1 MYWKNNIYEVKRI
14 SIFQKKVN
22 LLEFLAYAFFLVV
35 AAFCIIYSFITPECE
50 YVDWILSREL
60 IGSGRQSSNIMIEKF
75 IVSNWGKVGMQAF
88 IAITT
93 ILLANELY
101 ELISAYRRLLFREKL
116 IREGLRAPDDYV
128 DDYVRVPLW
137 RKIANLFTK
146 KRKKKYPSE
155 REMRDSLKKNKYYK
169 E

>member
-1 MYWKNNIYEVKRI
+1 MKNKGPKRYKQKSAYYWKT
-14 SIFQKKVN
+14 
-22 LLEFLAYAFFLVV
+22 AFLVILLSLDV
-35 AAFCIIYSFITPECE
+35 FLIVDSFVTPEQE

-75 IVSNWGKVGMQAF
+75 IVSHWGKTGMQVTF
-88 IAITT
+88 IIIT
-93 ILLANELY
+93 LLIINELS
-101 ELISAYRRLLFREKL
+101 ETIGAYRRLLFREKL

>member
-1 MYWKNNIYEVKRI
+1 MSIVESKR
-14 SIFQKKVN
+14 FKQKSAYYLKII
-22 LLEFLAYAFFLVV
+22 LLVFLLSLDVFL
-35 AAFCIIYSFITPECE
+35 IIDSFVTPEQE
-50 YVDWILSREL
+50 YVDWILNREL

-75 IVSNWGKVGMQAF
+75 IVSNLGKTGMQIVFAITALF
-88 IAITT
+88 AITT
-93 ILLANELY
+93 MYKIVCE
-101 ELISAYRRLLFREKL
+101 YRRLVFCERQIL
-116 IREGLRAPDDYV
+116 EGLRAPDDYV

>member
-1 MYWKNNIYEVKRI
+1 MKSEK
-14 SIFQKKVN
+14 QKKFKPKTFYYG
-22 LLEFLAYAFFLVV
+22 EF
-35 AAFCIIYSFITPECE
+35 AFCAFSLIVVIFCIVDTLVTPEQK

-60 IGSGRQSSNIMIEKF
+60 IGGFHQSRNILIEKF
-75 IVSNWGKVGMQAF
+75 IVRYFGKTGMQVTL
-88 IAITT
+88 IVIT
-93 ILLANELY
+93 LLIINKLSKD
-101 ELISAYRRLLFREKL
+101 ISAYHRLLFREKL

-137 RKIANLFTK
+137 KKAINLFTK
-146 KRKKKYPSE
+146 TRKKKYPSE

>member
-1 MYWKNNIYEVKRI
+1 MESRK
-14 SIFQKKVN
+14 QKKFKPKAFYYG
-22 LLEFLAYAFFLVV
+22 EFVFCMTFLTMAF
-35 AAFCIIYSFITPECE
+35 FCIIDTLVTSEQE
-50 YVDWILSREL
+50 YVDFILSQEL
-60 IGSGRQSSNIMIEKF
+60 IGGFHQSRNILIEKF
-75 IVSNWGKVGMQAF
+75 IVSHWGKIGMQVTF
-88 IAITT
+88 VIIT
-93 ILLANELY
+93 LLIINELL
-101 ELISAYRRLLFREKL
+101 EAIGAFRRLLFREKL

-137 RKIANLFTK
+137 RKVANLFTK

>member
-1 MYWKNNIYEVKRI
+1 MKSEK
-14 SIFQKKVN
+14 QKKFKPKAFYYG
-22 LLEFLAYAFFLVV
+22 EFVFCVAFLTMAF
-35 AAFCIIYSFITPECE
+35 FCIIDTLFTSEQEYIDFI
-50 YVDWILSREL
+50 LNQEL
-60 IGSGRQSSNIMIEKF
+60 IGGFHQSRNILIEKF
-75 IVSNWGKVGMQAF
+75 IVSHWGKTGMQVTLVV
-88 IAITT
+88 IA
-93 ILLANELY
+93 LLIINELSKAV
-101 ELISAYRRLLFREKL
+101 SAYRRLLFREKL

-137 RKIANLFTK
+137 KKTINLFTK

>member
-1 MYWKNNIYEVKRI
+1 MSIAEPKRYKQKSAYYWKTALIVI
-14 SIFQKKVN
+14 
-22 LLEFLAYAFFLVV
+22 LLSLDVFLIVD
-35 AAFCIIYSFITPECE
+35 SFVTPEQE

-60 IGSGRQSSNIMIEKF
+60 IGSGRQSSNIMIEKY
-75 IVSNWGKVGMQAF
+75 IVSNFGKTGIQIVFVITALF
-88 IAITT
+88 AIIT
-93 ILLANELY
+93 LY
-101 ELISAYRRLLFREKL
+101 KIVCEYRRLVFCERQ

-137 RKIANLFTK
+137 KKVANLFTK

>member
-1 MYWKNNIYEVKRI
+1 MQVTFVIITLLIINE
-14 SIFQKKVN
+14 
-22 LLEFLAYAFFLVV
+22 LLEAIGAF
-35 AAFCIIYSFITPECE
+35 
-50 YVDWILSREL
+50 
-60 IGSGRQSSNIMIEKF
+60 
-75 IVSNWGKVGMQAF
+75 
-88 IAITT
+88 
-93 ILLANELY
+93 
-101 ELISAYRRLLFREKL
+101 RRLLFREKL

-137 RKIANLFTK
+137 KKIANLFTK

>member
-1 MYWKNNIYEVKRI
+1 MSAK
-14 SIFQKKVN
+14 SKKFKTKEAYY
-22 LLEFLAYAFFLVV
+22 LEFAILLLFVIIGVV
-35 AAFCIIYSFITPECE
+35 TITLTSITPEQK
-50 YVDWILSREL
+50 YVDLIMNRDL
-60 IGSGRQSSNIMIEKF
+60 IGGAHQRRNILIEKF
-75 IVSNWGKVGMQAF
+75 IVSHWGKTGMQVTF
-88 IAITT
+88 IIIT
-93 ILLANELY
+93 LLIINELS
-101 ELISAYRRLLFREKL
+101 ETIGAYRRLLFREKL

-137 RKIANLFTK
+137 KKIANLFTK

>member
-1 MYWKNNIYEVKRI
+1 MKFKDSRK
-14 SIFQKKVN
+14 FKKKSTYY
-22 LLEFLAYAFFLVV
+22 LEFLAYAFFLTVV
-35 AAFCIIYSFITPECE
+35 SFCIIDTVITSEDIFVDFILGQ
-50 YVDWILSREL
+50 DL
-60 IGSGRQSSNIMIEKF
+60 IGGAHQRRNILIEKF
-75 IVSNWGKVGMQAF
+75 IVSHWGKTGMQVTF
-88 IAITT
+88 VIIT
-93 ILLANELY
+93 LLIINELL
-101 ELISAYRRLLFREKL
+101 EAIGAFRRLLFREKL